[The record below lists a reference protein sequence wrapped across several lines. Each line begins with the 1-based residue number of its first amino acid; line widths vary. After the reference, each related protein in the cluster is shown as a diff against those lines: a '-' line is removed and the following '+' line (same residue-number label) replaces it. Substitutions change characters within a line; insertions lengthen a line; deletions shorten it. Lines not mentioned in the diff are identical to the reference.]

1 MQNFYSSSKNLIILM
16 YVLVH
21 WLYNFSCYYFKIKLC
36 PEDKFLRACTAV
48 NNVFVNKNFK
58 IF

>member
-1 MQNFYSSSKNLIILM
+1 MQNFYPSSKNLIILM

-21 WLYNFSCYYFKIKLC
+21 WLYNFSCDYFKIKLY
-36 PEDKFLRACTAV
+36 PEDMFLHACTAV